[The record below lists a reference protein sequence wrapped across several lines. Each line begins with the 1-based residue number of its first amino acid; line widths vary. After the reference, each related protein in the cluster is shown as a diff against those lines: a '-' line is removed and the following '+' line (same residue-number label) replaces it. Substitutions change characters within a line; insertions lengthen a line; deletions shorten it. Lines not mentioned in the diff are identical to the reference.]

1 MAEAPIGARHPS
13 IQRLRRLSRRRSSR
27 REEGAFVIDGPLL
40 LDEALR
46 AGITV
51 DEVLVAP
58 GADGPIIEQ
67 AAAAGARVLHVADGV
82 LAKATET
89 VTSQGVAS
97 IARPHDVALSVAL
110 LVPGPVLVL
119 AGIAD
124 PGNAGTLLRTAE
136 AAGVRAVLFCGD
148 SVDPLNPKCVRASAG
163 SLFHVA
169 VVIEGDAVRVL
180 QELGAAGVRRF
191 GTVVGH
197 GTPYHAADLTGPV
210 AIVLGSEAHGLAPA
224 IGAEVDEW
232 LTIPMAGR
240 TESLNVG
247 MAGAVLCFEA
257 LRQRGSG

>member
-1 MAEAPIGARHPS
+1 VAEASIGARHPS

-27 REEGAFVIDGPLL
+27 REEGAFVIDGPTLL
-40 LDEALR
+40 GEALR
-46 AGITV
+46 AGVTV
-51 DEVLVAP
+51 DEVFIAP
-58 GADGPIIEQ
+58 GVDGRVAEQ
-67 AAAAGARVLHVADGV
+67 AAAGGARVHDVREGV
-82 LAKATET
+82 LEKATET

-97 IARPHDVALSVAL
+97 IARAHDVALSDAL

-119 AGIAD
+119 AGVAD

-148 SVDPLNPKCVRASAG
+148 AVDASAG
-163 SLFHVA
+163 SLFHLA

-191 GTVVGH
+191 GTAAGQ
-197 GTPYHAADLTGPV
+197 GTPYHAADLTGPL
-210 AIVLGSEAHGLAPA
+210 AIVLGGEAHGLAPEV
-224 IGAEVDEW
+224 GAEVDEW

-240 TESLNVG
+240 AESLNVG

-257 LRQRGSG
+257 LRQRGGA